1 MLALSLTS
9 CNGFFESSPS
19 RDNPTNARDRA
30 KKNVAEGR
38 GVSLKGLRGSKNTG
52 YEFSTSNPLWRASLE
67 TLDFMPLTSV
77 NYSGGIIITD
87 WYSDSVQ
94 NESLKI
100 TIRFLSN
107 EIASNSLKIIVHEK
121 KCASLN
127 NCIVKELNSTIKDEL
142 NLSILKR
149 AKFLEKEQKK
159 TKK

>member
-9 CNGFFESSPS
+9 CNGFFKSSPF
-19 RDNPTNARDRA
+19 RENPTNARERA
-30 KKNVAEGR
+30 KKNVEEGR
-38 GVSLKGLRGSKNTG
+38 GVSLKGLRGPKNTS

-87 WYSDSVQ
+87 WYSDSPQ